1 MHPFLC
7 TDGSLVAELDR
18 ALYGCVE
25 SAQLW
30 SKEITSCL
38 TTIGLRP
45 NATDPCTMNMTVK
58 GVPITVVI
66 YVDDL
71 LLVCTDI
78 QVIHTV
84 IGALKKR
91 YGEVKTAEG
100 LIHNYLS
107 GLG

>member
-1 MHPFLC
+1 
-7 TDGSLVAELDR
+7 
-18 ALYGCVE
+18 
-25 SAQLW
+25 
-30 SKEITSCL
+30 
-38 TTIGLRP
+38 
-45 NATDPCTMNMTVK
+45 MNMTVK

-71 LLVCTDI
+71 LLVCTDV

-100 LIHNYLS
+100 LIHNYL
-107 GLG
+107 GLVIDFTEAPIVTLNQTRRHHNEH